1 MIMMTIM
8 ESALKKDNYYFDY
21 NTNTLYHLSPFAMI
35 YTDDNYYLLAFDAE
49 KEEIRPFRVDRME
62 GVNILKAEREGHEA
76 YKAIDMSRYTN
87 YTFSM
92 YGGELQHVTLQFQ
105 NRLMNTVI
113 DRFGTD
119 IHPRKVDKNHFEIV
133 VLVAVSQQFFGWL
146 FGLGKMVRIIGP
158 ESVKQQMQ
166 KALLDLGARY
176 EEKAQQEQGQ

>member
-1 MIMMTIM
+1 
-8 ESALKKDNYYFDY
+8 
-21 NTNTLYHLSPFAMI
+21 
-35 YTDDNYYLLAFDAE
+35 
-49 KEEIRPFRVDRME
+49 
-62 GVNILKAEREGHEA
+62 
-76 YKAIDMSRYTN
+76 
-87 YTFSM
+87 M

-119 IHPRKVDKNHFEIV
+119 IHPRKVDKNHFEII

-166 KALLDLGARY
+166 KALLELGTRY
-176 EEKAQQEQGQ
+176 EEEAQQELEQ